1 MTVSVGTYTALSLQR
16 ARICRRQLSQARR
29 RWAGASLQQV
39 LRSQCVMPRE
49 QLSHQLLPAR
59 MRCGEE
65 EREEGAEAPRRLGEA
80 SELRGGRSPTSID
93 TEMDEWMD
101 GYMDGWMDR

>member
-1 MTVSVGTYTALSLQR
+1 
-16 ARICRRQLSQARR
+16 
-29 RWAGASLQQV
+29 
-39 LRSQCVMPRE
+39 
-49 QLSHQLLPAR
+49 

-93 TEMDEWMD
+93 REMDEWMD